1 MSGSLPLSQFHEP
14 LKVLRVPTDANDWF
28 NRGDATGFEV
38 PSVGLKWVL
47 ACDTV
52 YDARG
57 ASNLGI
63 CGGETD
69 AVHGG
74 MGTNS
79 GACTKEGGEL
89 ASAC

>member
-1 MSGSLPLSQFHEP
+1 
-14 LKVLRVPTDANDWF
+14 V
-28 NRGDATGFEV
+28 
-38 PSVGLKWVL
+38 
-47 ACDTV
+47 
-52 YDARG
+52 
-57 ASNLGI
+57 SNLGI